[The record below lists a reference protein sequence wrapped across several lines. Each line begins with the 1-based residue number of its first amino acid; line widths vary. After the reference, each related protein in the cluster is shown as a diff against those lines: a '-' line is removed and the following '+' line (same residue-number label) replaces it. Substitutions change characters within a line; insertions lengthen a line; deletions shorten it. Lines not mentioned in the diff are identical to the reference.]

1 MRLSG
6 STPLLNTALLFLR
19 AILSLD
25 SAILID
31 NLTLRSQDCMSKWAW
46 SYKAIIPA
54 TPLDHRPSCIVR
66 ARTFNPF
73 TTHCV
78 RIRACGQ
85 LAFKGFVYPG
95 GGAAIRGAAQPRREV
110 ERGQLQ
116 FERVSSPRKRKR
128 SPESPPGPG
137 PSGLNRLSGVYK
149 QAEGFSYSFF
159 CAHAC

>member
-1 MRLSG
+1 M
-6 STPLLNTALLFLR
+6 
-19 AILSLD
+19 
-25 SAILID
+25 
-31 NLTLRSQDCMSKWAW
+31 
-46 SYKAIIPA
+46 
-54 TPLDHRPSCIVR
+54 R

-116 FERVSSPRKRKR
+116 FERISSPRKRKR

-149 QAEGFSYSFF
+149 QAELEGFSYIFF
-159 CAHAC
+159 VRMRARCIVFHVWLCSPAGSVDKRQGSRPAKQ